1 MKPEN
6 EKRIFGYVDPEPP
19 IPGSWKAEV
28 FKLIEQVE
36 GVGGDALEQSIL
48 EFAVSFVRM
57 RKSQERLFI
66 DASKVAKDI
75 LLFAV
80 APGNG
85 GYVSSFGTVTYSRL
99 VFLATGG
106 ETDYCQAHGH
116 TRHAELNRC
125 IFCCKPMEAK

>member
-36 GVGGDALEQSIL
+36 SVGGDALEQSIL

-57 RKSQERLFI
+57 RNSQERLFI

-75 LLFAV
+75 LLSAV

-85 GYVSSFGTVTYSRL
+85 GYVSAFGTVTYSRL
-99 VFLATGG
+99 VFLATGR
-106 ETDYCQAHGH
+106 EANYCQAHGH
-116 TRHAELNRC
+116 TRHAELDRC
-125 IFCCKPMEAK
+125 IYCLKSMEAK